1 MAAVIITLPAA
12 TLISTMLAASA
23 AVTLRPAAF
32 AIFCG
37 KLEVSTKSST
47 LPLAVKVST
56 TVTAEGGGD
65 GGDGGDGGGGV
76 GGGGDGEGGGGD
88 GGDGGGEG
96 GGTGGDGGREGGGGG
111 GAVSLPPPQAQ
122 HKPTLFSRPLT
133 QLCWGL
139 GSADCHL

>member
-1 MAAVIITLPAA
+1 
-12 TLISTMLAASA
+12 MLAASA

-37 KLEVSTKSST
+37 KLEVSAKSST

-56 TVTAEGGGD
+56 TVAAD
-65 GGDGGDGGGGV
+65 
-76 GGGGDGEGGGGD
+76 GGGD
-88 GGDGGGEG
+88 GGDGGGDG

-122 HKPTLFSRPLT
+122 QKPTLFRSPLPE
-133 QLCWGL
+133 LYWGP